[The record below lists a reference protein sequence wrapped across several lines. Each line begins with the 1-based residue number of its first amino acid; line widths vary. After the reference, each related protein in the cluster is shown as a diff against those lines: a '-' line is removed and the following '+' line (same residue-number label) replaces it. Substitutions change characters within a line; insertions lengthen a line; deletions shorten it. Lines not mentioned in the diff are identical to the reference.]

1 MAEVSGKINALVF
14 INCKVSSV
22 LHKDGHELIANFWSV
37 FCIIYLSILEPA
49 SLKFGFLSFLENIF
63 RRRDDYWRVSLL
75 LFLILLKKSF
85 VILCLFLPSILIEAF
100 SESNNE
106 FEEDQVVF

>member
-1 MAEVSGKINALVF
+1 MAEISSKIDALVL

-22 LHKDGHELIANFWSV
+22 LHKDGHEFITNFWGM
-37 FCIIYLSILEPA
+37 FCIIYLSILEPT

-63 RRRDDYWRVSLL
+63 RRRDDYWRIGLL
-75 LFLILLKKSF
+75 LFLILLKESF

-100 SESNNE
+100 SESNDE
-106 FEEDQVVF
+106 FEEY